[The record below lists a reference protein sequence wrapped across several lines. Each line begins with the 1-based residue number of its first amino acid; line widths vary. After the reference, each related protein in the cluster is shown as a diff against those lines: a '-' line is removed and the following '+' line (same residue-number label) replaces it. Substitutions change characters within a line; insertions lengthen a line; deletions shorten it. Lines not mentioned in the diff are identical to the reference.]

1 MLVILLDLIIRL
13 TWLSLQVFGYH
24 HPKTKRARDTLE
36 RPRYAQIQQLMQLED
51 LRNQLEQQM
60 ALNENQ

>member
-1 MLVILLDLIIRL
+1 MLTLL
-13 TWLSLQVFGYH
+13 TLQVFGYH

-36 RPRYAQIQQLMQLED
+36 GPRYAQIRQLMQLED
-51 LRNQLEQQM
+51 LRNQLERQM